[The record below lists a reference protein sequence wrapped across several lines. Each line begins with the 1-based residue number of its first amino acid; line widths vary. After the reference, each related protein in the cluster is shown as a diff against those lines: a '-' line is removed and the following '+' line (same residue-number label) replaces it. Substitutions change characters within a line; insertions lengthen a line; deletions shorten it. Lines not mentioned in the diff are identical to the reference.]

1 MEVRY
6 KAASATHD
14 LSSMAAAATSPPPHV
29 LVTGASGLLGRAV
42 LAAFRASG
50 SGFSAAGTAH
60 SRAEAHGLLACDLRD
75 ADAARALV
83 LAQRPALVVH
93 SAAERRP
100 DACEKD
106 EAGSALRINVDAVFA
121 LARAAAD
128 VGAAFLYVSTD
139 YLFAGDAAPYDERA
153 EPRPLN
159 AYGRLKLRGE
169 HAALAGHPAPVLLR
183 VPVLFGPTADL
194 SESAVTTF
202 ASAVRDAAKRQKID
216 DWQIRVPTFTP
227 DVAATIVNI
236 ARALERARAGAGGP
250 EAPAGIFNYSSSER
264 FTRFSLVAHFA
275 RLLGLDAS
283 HIEKLEGMP
292 PGAPRPFDCALNQG
306 KLEALG
312 LAAPHTRFEQASR
325 EVLVGAGLT
334 VVA

>member
-1 MEVRY
+1 M
-6 KAASATHD
+6 AAT
-14 LSSMAAAATSPPPHV
+14 AAAAAAPLPHV

-60 SRAEAHGLLACDLRD
+60 SRAEALGLLACDLRD
-75 ADAARALV
+75 TEAARALV

-153 EPRPLN
+153 EPAPLN

-194 SESAVTTF
+194 GESAVTTF
-202 ASAVRDAAKRQKID
+202 AVAVRDAARRQKID

-227 DVAATIVNI
+227 DVGATIVNI
-236 ARALERARAGAGGP
+236 ARALERARAGAAAGAGAAGRAG
-250 EAPAGIFNYSSSER
+250 APAGIYHYSSQAR

-275 RLLGLDAS
+275 RQLGLDAS
-283 HIEKLEGMP
+283 HIEKLEGAP
-292 PGAPRPFDCALNQG
+292 PGAPRPFDCALNQA

-312 LAAPHTRFEQASR
+312 LAAPHTPFEQASR
-325 EVLVGAGLT
+325 EVLVAAGLS